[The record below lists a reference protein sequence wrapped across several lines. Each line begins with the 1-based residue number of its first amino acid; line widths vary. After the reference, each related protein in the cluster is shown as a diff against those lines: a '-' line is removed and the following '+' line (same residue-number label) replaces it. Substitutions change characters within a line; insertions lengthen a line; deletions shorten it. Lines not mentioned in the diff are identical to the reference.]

1 MVTLRKMYGPA
12 HGYWRI
18 KVNKVKCNKFKY
30 PDIVTVIKQHIME
43 YRGHV
48 VRVGG
53 EGTVW

>member
-1 MVTLRKMYGPA
+1 MYGPA
-12 HGYWRI
+12 QEDGHWTI
-18 KVNKVKCNKFKY
+18 KVNKGTCNKFKY

-48 VRVGG
+48 VRVDG